1 MARVKRGVPAK
12 KRKKRVLKRAKGF
25 LHGRKKLIK
34 QAREATIKAGKRA
47 YVGRKVKKRSQ
58 RRLWQIRINAAAR
71 AQGLNY
77 SRFINALKIA
87 NISLNRKVL
96 ADLAQNEPK
105 ALAALISEVKPK
117 K

>member
-12 KRKKRVLKRAKGF
+12 KRKKSVLKRAKGF

-47 YVGRKVKKRSQ
+47 YVGRKAKKRRQ

-77 SRFINALKIA
+77 SQFINALKTA
-87 NISLNRKVL
+87 KVSLNRKML
-96 ADLAQNEPK
+96 AEMAQTEPQ
-105 ALAALISEVKPK
+105 ALTALISEIKPK